1 VKSLHGVLSFIPH
14 SESMNGELFSS
25 HWMQQFQKSEMLKF
39 KELLDKGMFGY
50 FVKQKAMK
58 ITNFH
63 RLSMLVPF
71 SEGKNASTCEEVQ
84 CLRALLSL

>member
-1 VKSLHGVLSFIPH
+1 
-14 SESMNGELFSS
+14 
-25 HWMQQFQKSEMLKF
+25 
-39 KELLDKGMFGY
+39 MFGY

-63 RLSMLVPF
+63 RVSMLVPF
-71 SEGKNASTCEEVQ
+71 SEGKNASTCEETQ